1 MLIADAG
8 HQNILGF
15 SQLNLPLRENQNV
28 SILVNLDNDMGF
40 TMCVAKTSRVPASS
54 LGHLRF
60 REDRDPRAWSL
71 ARAGKVGDRIEAR
84 LGSPVFVLLHPS
96 STSYSLHSF
105 SQISPVANP
114 VYISWSATPFSV
126 FWRLCLTQ
134 SYNKNSLS
142 LYLPCVALCAN

>member
-15 SQLNLPLRENQNV
+15 SQLNLSLRENQNV
-28 SILVNLDNDMGF
+28 SILMNLDNDTGF
-40 TMCVAKTSRVPASS
+40 TRCVAKTSRVPASS

-84 LGSPVFVLLHPS
+84 LSSPVFVLLHPS
-96 STSYSLHSF
+96 STSYTLHSF

-114 VYISWSATPFSV
+114 VYIMVRNSV
-126 FWRLCLTQ
+126 FCVFATLLTQ